1 MQRTSVTISFGKS
14 LGTYSP
20 CSSANGDVG
29 NLTLKYNF
37 ILTSSSFGY
46 AAVKSTTL
54 KDLETGHDVDDA
66 VALGIKWLIQPCVA
80 S

>member
-1 MQRTSVTISFGKS
+1 MQRNSVTISFGKS

-20 CSSANGDVG
+20 CSRANGDVG
-29 NLTLKYNF
+29 TLTLKYNF
-37 ILTSSSFGY
+37 TLTSGSFGY

-54 KDLETGHDVDDA
+54 KDLETGDDVEDA
-66 VALGIKWLIQPCVA
+66 VALGIKWLIQPC